1 MMEVQNPV
9 QKIWQDQPVEG
20 IKMSA
25 EEIRK
30 RAGKFERKIRWR
42 NRRESVGCLLV
53 SGLFAYFLFDTHE
66 LLFRISYGLFIAA
79 MIWIAIQLYRK
90 GSIKSLPADLEASSS
105 LQFFRRELER
115 QRDAVRNVWPWY
127 LAPLVPGYVM
137 LTIAYV
143 VSFPRPVRL
152 IGVGA
157 FDLFMVL
164 LFIGIWKMN
173 LRAARCLQRSIDE
186 LNAGQ

>member
-1 MMEVQNPV
+1 
-9 QKIWQDQPVEG
+9 
-20 IKMSA
+20 
-25 EEIRK
+25 
-30 RAGKFERKIRWR
+30 
-42 NRRESVGCLLV
+42 
-53 SGLFAYFLFDTHE
+53 
-66 LLFRISYGLFIAA
+66 

-90 GSIKSLPADLEASSS
+90 GSIKSLPSDLEASSS

-137 LTIAYV
+137 FTIAYV
-143 VSFPRPVRL
+143 VSFPRPVRW

-164 LFIGIWKMN
+164 VFIGVWKMN

-186 LNAGQ
+186 LNAAQ

>member
-20 IKMSA
+20 IKMSVA
-25 EEIRK
+25 EIRK
-30 RAGKFERKIRWR
+30 RAGKFERRITWR
-42 NRRESVGCLLV
+42 NRRETVGCLLV
-53 SGLFAYFLFDTHE
+53 SGLFTYFLVDAHN
-66 LLFRISYGLFIAA
+66 LLFRIAYGMFIAA
-79 MIWIAIQLYRK
+79 MIWIAIQLHRK
-90 GSIKSLPADLEASSS
+90 GSIKNLPSDLEASSS

-137 LTIAYV
+137 FTIAYV
-143 VSFPRPVRL
+143 LSFPRPVRW

-164 LFIGIWKMN
+164 VFIAIWKMN
-173 LRAARCLQRSIDE
+173 LRAANCLQRSIDE
-186 LNAGQ
+186 LNGAR